1 MDKQLICYEKKEHGQ
16 SKHFWQHENQR
27 GLSQKKKKQRMLT
40 SKYWQL
46 SLLPFFP
53 NKMGKEAD

>member
-27 GLSQKKKKQRMLT
+27 GLSQKKKKTKDADIKILAAFIAAFL
-40 SKYWQL
+40 SK
-46 SLLPFFP
+46 
-53 NKMGKEAD
+53 